1 MNNLNEYAYWMALAH
16 AAIKT
21 AVKNDI
27 LSWCHKQKKT
37 VVDFFGLNESE
48 WNAELGLD
56 IKDIDALSRAKEQLP
71 NNAFM
76 AENLINQ
83 GYSLISS
90 MSPEFPQ
97 TLKKNLKMNGCPVL
111 LYAKGNIAL
120 LNQPTAA
127 VVGARA
133 ASEISIDF
141 TRKISKKVA
150 EEGKVVVSGFAK
162 GVDREALDA
171 AVKAEGSSIIVLP
184 QGILTFSTGFKQYY
198 KQIVEGK
205 VLVVSAYPPKM
216 PWSTWLAMDRNTL
229 IYGMADEI
237 YVAESN
243 NGGGTWSGVIE
254 GLKRGRKIFI
264 REPNENEKNAN
275 KALIEKG
282 CVPIKIQDNIIEL
295 TKTIQPLQHVS
306 EKQAKYSAKKK
317 KKDSETLDLFG
328 GGDGK

>member
-83 GYSLISS
+83 GYSLIPS

-111 LYAKGNIAL
+111 LYAK
-120 LNQPTAA
+120 
-127 VVGARA
+127 
-133 ASEISIDF
+133 D
-141 TRKISKKVA
+141 
-150 EEGKVVVSGFAK
+150 
-162 GVDREALDA
+162 
-171 AVKAEGSSIIVLP
+171 VL
-184 QGILTFSTGFKQYY
+184 
-198 KQIVEGK
+198 
-205 VLVVSAYPPKM
+205 
-216 PWSTWLAMDRNTL
+216 
-229 IYGMADEI
+229 
-237 YVAESN
+237 
-243 NGGGTWSGVIE
+243 
-254 GLKRGRKIFI
+254 
-264 REPNENEKNAN
+264 
-275 KALIEKG
+275 
-282 CVPIKIQDNIIEL
+282 
-295 TKTIQPLQHVS
+295 
-306 EKQAKYSAKKK
+306 
-317 KKDSETLDLFG
+317 
-328 GGDGK
+328 